1 MPTQKLRFIRDWSKY
16 KKHLEDNPIEVKSGW
31 TSLVDRKTHFYSVWV
46 NQKPT
51 FEGYMDYLNN
61 SIGLKSKQKHG
72 KMSVNQSH
80 SILDEPQE
88 EEKV

>member
-1 MPTQKLRFIRDWSKY
+1 
-16 KKHLEDNPIEVKSGW
+16 
-31 TSLVDRKTHFYSVWV
+31 V

-80 SILDEPQE
+80 SILDESQE